1 MPFRCI
7 YDTKYLFCYHLSLLS
22 FHLSI
27 LSEEW
32 TWIAVKSQK
41 KKILCCV
48 EAYVYEI
55 LFWVAL
61 RNYVLW
67 PHVQCRAPVT
77 IGSVQPCGSSHIC
90 WKTKNICIFGTLYIM
105 LLRLYYPREYIFSPC
120 YGLIFM
126 QFFTRENDAVTSAWV
141 KKLSF
146 PDLIILLLLCWVINE
161 QMVLYGHVAQ
171 SIFRTYRSVR

>member
-1 MPFRCI
+1 MCTSIIIIIIIDHDIIEMPFRCI

-32 TWIAVKSQK
+32 TWIAVKSQT
-41 KKILCCV
+41 KKITLLRWSIRIWNPILSCITQLCV
-48 EAYVYEI
+48 MAK
-55 LFWVAL
+55 
-61 RNYVLW
+61 
-67 PHVQCRAPVT
+67 CRAPVT

-105 LLRLYYPREYIFSPC
+105 LLRLYYPREYIFLPC

-141 KKLSF
+141 KNWVF
-146 PDLIILLLLCWVINE
+146 PI
-161 QMVLYGHVAQ
+161 
-171 SIFRTYRSVR
+171 